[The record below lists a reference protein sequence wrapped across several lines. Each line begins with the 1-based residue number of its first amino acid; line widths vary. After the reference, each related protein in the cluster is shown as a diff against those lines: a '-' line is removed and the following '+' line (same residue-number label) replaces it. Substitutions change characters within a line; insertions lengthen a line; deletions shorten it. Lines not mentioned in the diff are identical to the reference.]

1 MNDFDPTTLP
11 RGAFESR
18 IAALEGRQAEQE
30 AALKKTAAELSWWRE
45 GLALFAA
52 EPQSD
57 ETPVEAAIPK
67 EVARTNGS
75 RPTSGPDPS
84 TTASNPTVRQAI
96 VRVMIEDERKEWAA
110 GDIIAALRER
120 DWMPGGEYAE
130 NTARTKLR
138 ALVKQGAVKKVR
150 YGHYALHPSVRNG
163 EMKLEV

>member
-11 RGAFESR
+11 RSAFESR

-52 EPQSD
+52 ESESG
-57 ETPVEAAIPK
+57 ETPADVAIPK
-67 EVARTNGS
+67 EIARTNGS
-75 RPTSGPDPS
+75 RSTSGPDPIA
-84 TTASNPTVRQAI
+84 ASNPTVRQAI
-96 VRVMIEDERKEWAA
+96 VRVMLEDERKEWAA
-110 GDIIAALRER
+110 GDIITALKER
-120 DWMPGGEYAE
+120 GWMPGGEYAE

-163 EMKLEV
+163 EMRLEV